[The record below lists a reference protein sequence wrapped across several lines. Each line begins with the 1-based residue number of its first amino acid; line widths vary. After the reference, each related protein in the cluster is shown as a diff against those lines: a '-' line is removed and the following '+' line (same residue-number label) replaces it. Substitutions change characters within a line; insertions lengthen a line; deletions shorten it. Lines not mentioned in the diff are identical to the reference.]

1 MCYDDSARPP
11 LPARATGKAHG
22 EDIVLTAADG
32 NHFAAYF
39 ARPEALAKGQ
49 VIIYPDVRGLHQF
62 YKELALRFAE
72 IGLPALALD
81 YFGRTAGVTSRQ
93 DGFEWMPHI
102 QHMQLKTFFLD
113 VRAALDYLRE
123 QGNKGEAT
131 FPVGFCIGGAFS
143 FLSGTQ
149 QAFEL
154 AGVISFYGGLPMV
167 FPEAG
172 AMLDQ
177 VKNITCPV
185 LGLFGSAD
193 QNIPVETVRT
203 LETRLNARGLENHII
218 VYEGAPHGFFDQLA
232 SEYAAI
238 SADAWKQIQNFI
250 ATHH

>member
-11 LPARATGKAHG
+11 LPDRAIGKAHG
-22 EDIVLTAADG
+22 EEITLTAADG

-39 ARPEALAKGQ
+39 ARPEEPAKGQ

-81 YFGRTAGVTSRQ
+81 YFGRTAGVTSRNE
-93 DGFEWMPHI
+93 GFEWMPHI
-102 QHMQLKTFFLD
+102 QQMKLETFFLD
-113 VRAALDYLRE
+113 VRAALHYLRE
-123 QGNKGEAT
+123 QGNVGEAT

-143 FLSGTQ
+143 LLSGTQ
-149 QAFEL
+149 KAFEL
-154 AGVISFYGGLPMV
+154 AGVISFYGGLPRI
-167 FPEAG
+167 FSEAG

-177 VKNITCPV
+177 VEKITCPV
-185 LGLFGSAD
+185 LGLFGSSD

-203 LETRLNARGLENHII
+203 LEGRLNAKGLENHII

-232 SEYAAI
+232 SEYADT
-238 SADAWKQIQNFI
+238 SADAWKQVQNFI
-250 ATHH
+250 AAHQ